1 VPLVSLESIIKSFLF
16 LFFKKEILPYFV
28 MTSRLTQAT
37 ENGATVL
44 RFEGALDLAS
54 VADLW
59 DTTLR
64 AARLPKGAK
73 LVIDLAAVPSC
84 DTAGATLLAVAEQA
98 AGGAEIRNA
107 NPEISS
113 LLTRVR
119 AARAVQAAPKETRQG
134 NFLQDRLRDA
144 ADWVAFVGE
153 VLVAIGRAPGRRRM
167 FLVRDLLAYADNAGV
182 QAIPLVALLG
192 FLMGLILAFQS
203 SIPLRQ
209 FGAQIFV
216 VNLVVISLLRELGP
230 LLAAVIPAG
239 RTGSAFAAE
248 LGTMVVNDEVA
259 AITTMGIDPVTMLVL
274 PRLAATMLVM
284 PGLSLLLE
292 MAGLVGM
299 TLVMGLLGYPPV
311 AVYHQAI
318 EAAKMRDLIGGL
330 VKAMVFGAAIAVIG
344 CRTGLG
350 AGLGPRAVGQAATA
364 AVVGGIFGTI
374 MLDGIFT
381 ILFYRLH
388 L

>member
-1 VPLVSLESIIKSFLF
+1 V
-16 LFFKKEILPYFV
+16 
-28 MTSRLTQAT
+28 TARLTQAT

-44 RFEGALDLAS
+44 RFTGALDLVSAAS
-54 VADLW
+54 LW
-59 DTTLR
+59 DETLR
-64 AARLPKGAK
+64 AARVPKGST

-98 AGGAEIRNA
+98 AGKAEIRNA
-107 NPEISS
+107 NPEITS

-119 AARAVQAAPKETRQG
+119 AARSVQAAPKEERQG
-134 NFLQDRLRDA
+134 NFLGDRLRDA

-153 VLVAIGRAPGRRRM
+153 VLVAIARAPGRRRM
-167 FLVRDLLAYADNAGV
+167 FLVRDLLAYTDNAGV

-209 FGAQIFV
+209 FGADIYV
-216 VNLVVISLLRELGP
+216 VNLVVISLFRELGP
-230 LLAAVIPAG
+230 LLAAVILAG

-284 PGLSLLLE
+284 PGLSLLME
-292 MAGLVGM
+292 IAGLVGM
-299 TLVMGLLGYPPV
+299 TLVMGILGFPPV
-311 AVYHQAI
+311 AVYNQAI
-318 EAAKMRDLIGGL
+318 EAARMRDLIGGL

-350 AGLGPRAVGQAATA
+350 AGLGPRAVGEAATA

-381 ILFYRLH
+381 VLYYRLH